1 MPLTKLYLGGNYD
14 VIYELFLPRE
24 SLVSDIPAGDG
35 NIEKLF
41 LRYTVIFFRHVNSS
55 KNISNSR
62 VDSST
67 RDNWNIGECQ
77 QQNARTHGNTSIR
90 RPRSCSTIPRSCST
104 EGISAAASQP
114 TLPPLLVQRCNG
126 TTARLGYLEVH
137 WVAHAKIP
145 HRAVSL

>member
-41 LRYTVIFFRHVNSS
+41 LRYTVIFFRDVNSS
-55 KNISNSR
+55 KNISKSR

-67 RDNWNIGECQ
+67 RDTCMKHTGMPTTTKTPELKETQIAEGLLATVGARGREQ
-77 QQNARTHGNTSIR
+77 QRGCEH
-90 RPRSCSTIPRSCST
+90 
-104 EGISAAASQP
+104 
-114 TLPPLLVQRCNG
+114 
-126 TTARLGYLEVH
+126 
-137 WVAHAKIP
+137 
-145 HRAVSL
+145 